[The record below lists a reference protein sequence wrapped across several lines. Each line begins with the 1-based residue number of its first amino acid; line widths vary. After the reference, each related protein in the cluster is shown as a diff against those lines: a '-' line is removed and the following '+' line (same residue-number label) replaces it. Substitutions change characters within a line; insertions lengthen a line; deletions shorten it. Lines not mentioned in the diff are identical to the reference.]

1 MLIPVDVS
9 STVTL
14 GKECAAFDAGGP
26 EEDMINTA
34 ASAD

>member
-1 MLIPVDVS
+1 MKWLNKRVEQSDV
-9 STVTL
+9 